1 MDLKII
7 KDNIGNYQIKYFKE
21 VNSTHNFI
29 KENWKTISN
38 KTIVIAD
45 SQTEGIGTH
54 GRVWYTGNNNI
65 AMSILIKPNCDID
78 KLNNITIEIAKSIQ
92 WAIKEKYNIN
102 LEIKYPNDL
111 LLNNKKICGILTEI
125 RSISKEVTHLIISIG
140 FNVNEVD
147 FDENILDTAT
157 SLKKELKKE
166 YSREEIISEIIK
178 QIDKK
183 IIANLT
189 SQNNENFYQY

>member
-1 MDLKII
+1 MNSKILENKLKVY
-7 KDNIGNYQIKYFKE
+7 KIKYFE
-21 VNSTHNFI
+21 TIDSTHKYI
-29 KENWKTISN
+29 KEHASDLEDRTIA
-38 KTIVIAD
+38 IAD
-45 SQTEGIGTH
+45 KQESGIGTH
-54 GRVWYTGNNNI
+54 GDANNV
-65 AMSILIKPNCDID
+65 AMSMLIKPNCDID
-78 KLNNITIEIAKSIQ
+78 KLNNITTEIAKAIQ
-92 WAIKEKYNIN
+92 DAIKEKYNIN

>member
-21 VNSTHNFI
+21 VNSTHNFV

-65 AMSILIKPNCDID
+65 GVSILIKPNCDID

-125 RSISKEVTHLIISIG
+125 RSISKEVTHLIISVG
-140 FNVNEVD
+140 FNVNEVN
-147 FDENILDTAT
+147 FDSETEKIAT
-157 SLKKELKKE
+157 SLKKEFKKNFN
-166 YSREEIISEIIK
+166 REEIILKIVEKIKNEILI
-178 QIDKK
+178 
-183 IIANLT
+183 NLT
-189 SQNNENFYQY
+189 SQTNENFY